1 MPPPK
6 EHIID
11 RTMQMFVAQG
21 IKSVRM
27 DDIAQQLGVSKRTLY
42 EMFGDKEELLYQAMK
57 HYSEVEYARQIELS
71 AGAGNVLEAI
81 FMMLGDM
88 MDRAE
93 VSTRMMNNL
102 HKFYPAVYEK
112 LMRMSV
118 EKNRICMREML
129 EEGIAD
135 GLFTPDFN
143 IELAITVL
151 YHTSMAL
158 ITRKDLMLPEGMSER
173 EAFVQIVSTFF
184 RGISTAKGMRL
195 VDDYLKHYEPDKEK
209 RQQ

>member
-11 RTMQMFVAQG
+11 RTMQMFVTQG

-27 DDIAQQLGVSKRTLY
+27 DDIARQLGVSKRTLY
-42 EMFGDKEELLYQAMK
+42 ELFVDKEELLFQTME
-57 HYSEVEYARQIELS
+57 HYFELEYAQQVELS

-81 FMMLGDM
+81 FMMLGDI

-112 LMRMSV
+112 VMRIGN
-118 EKNRICMREML
+118 EKNRTCMREML
-129 EEGIAD
+129 EEGIGD
-135 GLFTPDFN
+135 GLFTSGFN
-143 IELAITVL
+143 IDLAITVL
-151 YHTSMAL
+151 YHTCTAL
-158 ITRKDLMLPEGMSER
+158 ITRKDILLPEGMSER
-173 EAFVQIVSTFF
+173 EAFVQIVSNFF
-184 RGISTAKGMRL
+184 RGISTSKGMQL
-195 VDDYLKHYEPDKEK
+195 VDDYLKHYEPDKK
-209 RQQ
+209 RR